1 MKKIVKILSALSLA
15 TASIAALVSCDK
27 FNSSTTPGETT
38 TGGTTTGGSTTTPT
52 PTTGGAGTSTGGTTT
67 TTTTG
72 STTTDIPDDYIAYTV
87 KTQSISGKSVPNAYV
102 TLRGRNGSFS
112 DFSDSN
118 GQAVIMA
125 PAGTYQVECEDMESE
140 GYIVDSDSEGI
151 QIDDSGE
158 EIIIKFKPQLI
169 DEEMPSDNK
178 YAEYDQMYNY
188 TFEGYDFG
196 SETFGEKVS
205 WTLSDL
211 LEENE
216 LVVLNFWYTTC
227 SWCVREFPY
236 LIDSYKGYAD
246 KIKVIGINTGGKDT
260 VDSVMKFAQ
269 TNNLNIMSTVN
280 DTTLYNA
287 FPIKGFPTS
296 VFIDRYGTIC
306 MIEDGAITTKDKW
319 DGLFAKYTGDNY
331 VPKYEASGSDVV
343 PDVEFPGSAVL
354 EKAALAKN
362 VSATFKEEDRETYKN
377 IWPWV
382 ATEDGTAIKPSN
394 KGVNSSYSIAWMD
407 ITVPANKVLAIDYKA
422 SCEDGDMLG
431 IFLDGKRLCQMS
443 GNDKSF
449 KTQYIYVAGKADEK
463 ISVEFFFYKDEKT
476 SMYDDTIYIRN
487 IRFLEINELTTK
499 FQVIRQAAYGNV
511 DPLSKLWDNYVEV
524 VFNEADGYYH
534 VGTEDG
540 PLLLAALNDTNT
552 HFSNKSIV
560 TLLSENTELFVDNTD
575 PANPIDYGKI
585 ISQYANYADNSS
597 ITMLDLPTNGL
608 TSITKEL
615 AEALQFVARVLG
627 VGDKDDEK
635 YPNQWLEMCVYISE
649 YNTPKGE
656 EIGDPIK
663 GLATFNAIEAQITN
677 PEDSLEDHYN
687 YIKFDFPLVPRGYL
701 FKFTPEKSGVY
712 HLYGISGQS
721 TECFFYGTGSE
732 RQDDSRAY
740 VSRDNF
746 TRYDNN
752 VKYAEDFDQYM
763 YYEAGKTYYIAPVFF
778 DVDDTEHLLRFRID
792 YYGTYKEY
800 LAQASEGTFTYNENA
815 DGSIGNIISIS
826 NIKVVLGNDG
836 FYHPTDGNGHAIS
849 DEYIYADFKYTTGV
863 FSSNSLEQ
871 IIEKGGFNF
880 SKDENGNAVAGGID
894 ETSTIKQYLAQMDTD
909 VNSLTYGTVKVNS
922 GLMGLL
928 QKLMDKYTF
937 KNVADS
943 WLKVCYF
950 KVTLGS
956 K

>member
-1 MKKIVKILSALSLA
+1 MKKIVKILSALSLVSI
-15 TASIAALVSCDK
+15 SIAGLASCGK
-27 FNSSTTPGETT
+27 IESS
-38 TGGTTTGGSTTTPT
+38 T
-52 PTTGGAGTSTGGTTT
+52 PTTGSEATGSSGTTGTTGTSGTTT
-67 TTTTG
+67 SG
-72 STTTDIPDDYIAYTV
+72 ASTTVPVDYVTYNV
-87 KTQSISGKSVPNAYV
+87 KTQSISGKPISNAYV
-102 TLRGRNGSFS
+102 TLKGRNGEYSG
-112 DFSDSN
+112 FSDSN
-118 GQAVIMA
+118 GQASIKA
-125 PAGTYQVECEDMESE
+125 PAGTYEVQCEDMESE
-140 GYIVDSDSEGI
+140 GYVVDSSSDGI

-169 DEEMPSDNK
+169 QEQMPENTK
-178 YAEYDQMYNY
+178 YAENDQAYDY

-196 SETFGEKVS
+196 SKTNFGEKVT

-211 LEENE
+211 LEDNE

-227 SWCVREFPY
+227 SWCVREFPF
-236 LIDSYKGYAD
+236 LVDSYSAYTD
-246 KIKVIGINTGGKDT
+246 KVKVIGINPGESYNDT
-260 VDSVMKFAQ
+260 VDTVKTFASEQ
-269 TNNLNIMSTVN
+269 KLNIMSTVG
-280 DTTLYNA
+280 DTSLIAPFGVT
-287 FPIKGFPTS
+287 GFPTS
-296 VFIDRYGTIC
+296 VFIDRYGTIT
-306 MIEDGAITTKDKW
+306 MIEGGAITTKDKW

-331 VPKYEASGSDVV
+331 VPTYEASGSDVV

-443 GNDKSF
+443 GNDKEF
-449 KTQYIYVAGKADEK
+449 KTKYLYVAGNTDEK
-463 ISVEFFFYKDEKT
+463 ISVEFFFYKDSKT
-476 SMYDDTIYIRN
+476 AMFDDTVYVN
-487 IRFLEINELTTK
+487 NVRFMEQSELTSK
-499 FQVIRQAAYGNV
+499 FQVIRQAASGEIN
-511 DPLSKLWDNYVEV
+511 PFTLKWSNYITP
-524 VFNEADGYYH
+524 VFNENDGYYH
-534 VGTEDG
+534 VGSEDG
-540 PLLLAALNDTNT
+540 PLLLAALNDSNT
-552 HFSNKSIV
+552 HFSNNSIV
-560 TLLSENTELFVDNTD
+560 TFLAENPELFVDKTD
-575 PANPIDYGKI
+575 PKNPIDYGKI
-585 ISQYANYADNSS
+585 ISQYANYGDNSS

-608 TSITKEL
+608 TSITKDL
-615 AEALQFVARVLG
+615 AAALQFVARELG
-627 VGDKDDEK
+627 DEK
-635 YPNQWLEMCVYISE
+635 LKDFDLQWLEMCVYISE

-663 GLATFNAIEAQITN
+663 GLATFNALEAQITN
-677 PEDSLEDHYN
+677 PEDSLDDHYN

-701 FKFTPEKSGVY
+701 FKFTPEKSGIY

-732 RQDDSRAY
+732 RQEDSRAY

-746 TRYDNN
+746 IRYDNN

-763 YYEAGKTYYIAPVFF
+763 YYEAGQTYYVAPVFF
-778 DVDDTEHLLRFRID
+778 DIDDTEHLLRFRID

-800 LAQASEGTFTYNENA
+800 LAQASDGTFTYNENA

-826 NIKVVLGNDG
+826 NIKVALGNDG
-836 FYHPTDGNGHAIS
+836 FYHPTDNNGNVIN

-880 SKDENGNAVAGGID
+880 SKDENGNAVAGSD

-909 VNSLTYGTVKVNS
+909 VNSVTYGTVKVNL

-937 KNVADS
+937 KDVADS